1 MGDGDWHADILFE
14 DTDLLAVAKPAGL
27 TVVPA
32 TVGPP
37 GGCLRER
44 LESARGERLWVVHRI
59 DREAS
64 GLVVFARTAAAH
76 RALSMDFE
84 QRKVRKTYVAYVA
97 GALDPSAGRID
108 VPLHAARRGK
118 ARPAAPGEAGAREAL
133 TEYEV
138 ESHWLGGGL
147 DVSRVEARP
156 ATGRHHQVRVHLRA
170 RGTPVLFDPLYG
182 RGVRQDPL
190 RGAPCRRLAL
200 HAHRLALRHPRD
212 GRPLELH
219 APVAP
224 DLVSLE
230 DWLGAICPRLAVFSS
245 APGR

>member
-1 MGDGDWHADILFE
+1 MGDGDRHADVLFE
-14 DTDLLAVAKPAGL
+14 DADLLAVAKPPGL

-84 QRKVRKTYVAYVA
+84 QREVRKTYVAFVA
-97 GALDPSAGRID
+97 GALDPGAGRID

-118 ARPAAPGEAGAREAL
+118 ARPADPGEAGARDAL
-133 TEYEV
+133 TEYTAEA
-138 ESHWLGGGL
+138 HWLGGGL

-156 ATGRHHQVRVHLRA
+156 ATGRHHQIRVHLRA
-170 RGTPVLFDPLYG
+170 AEAPILFDPLYG
-182 RGVRQDPL
+182 RGRMPVAL
-190 RGAPCRRLAL
+190 AAAPCSRLAL
-200 HAHRLALRHPRD
+200 HAQRIELPSADGSARLAIEA
-212 GRPLELH
+212 PL
-219 APVAP
+219 AP
-224 DLVSLE
+224 DLVELVA
-230 DWLGAICPRLAVFSS
+230 WLDAHARAV
-245 APGR
+245 

>member
-1 MGDGDWHADILFE
+1 MGDGDWHADVLFE
-14 DTDLLAVAKPAGL
+14 DADLLAVAKPPGL

-84 QRKVRKTYVAYVA
+84 QRTVRKTYVAFVA
-97 GALDPSAGRID
+97 GALDPGAGRID

-118 ARPAAPGEAGAREAL
+118 ARPADPGEAGARDAL
-133 TEYEV
+133 TEYTAEA
-138 ESHWLGGGL
+138 HWLGGGL

-156 ATGRHHQVRVHLRA
+156 ATGRHHQIRVHLRA
-170 RGTPVLFDPLYG
+170 RGTPILFDPLYG
-182 RGVRQDPL
+182 RGVRQEPL
-190 RGAPCRRLAL
+190 HRAPCQRLAL

-212 GRPLELH
+212 GRPLELE
-219 APVAP
+219 APLAP

-230 DWLGAICPRLAVFSS
+230 DWRGATCPRLAVS
-245 APGR
+245 